1 VNFHSDQQTSELLDV
16 FFESAEELLQ
26 GMNGAGLALEAN
38 PCDGEELRHVRR
50 AVHTLKGDS
59 AACGFRELSEL
70 AHHLEDALTPELAK
84 DNGAEIASVVLTA
97 ADTFR
102 EMLVAYRSNAEPPQ
116 GQILRELVER
126 LVSKSTKTSTEAGH
140 EAKPGWT
147 EYERLMIAEACAA
160 GEPVYHVVLHLDSQ
174 APFNSLSLEL
184 VKKAFAGVGRLLGL
198 IPQEATPAETCRTI
212 EAALSSAQSPDWI
225 KQRCHVPSVVEKISV
240 ERMDAP
246 QIAKR
251 DVLQVLLEAEAA
263 AIAGKS
269 GKGGASFDTLR
280 SREELSGE
288 QRNEQLRERR
298 DEQREDRRREPA
310 PPNPAHSAVEGSL
323 RVETARIDAVMNL
336 VGELIIG
343 KSMLQ
348 RTINEFERRYPK
360 EPLRGR
366 LSDALAFQSRVLD
379 ELQKSVMKIRMV
391 PVEQLFRRFPRIV
404 RDIAR
409 LRNKDIVLDVSGQNT
424 DLDKSILD
432 ALGEPLAHLVR
443 NAADHGIES
452 PADRLAAGKPARGTI
467 HLNAYHEGDQVVI
480 EVSDD
485 GMGLDREKIVRRAVE
500 RGIFTAEEAL
510 HLSESEALQLIF
522 KPGFS
527 TKDEIT
533 EISGRGVG
541 LDVVKSVLESM
552 KGFVEVMSEPGRGTT
567 FKLLVPLTLAS
578 IQALLFRV
586 DGRLYA
592 VPLASVVEITRIVPE
607 EIHIVNDREVVQL
620 RKQILTLVR
629 LGRNGATPPREKP
642 KRIFVVVVGVG
653 GRRFGLVVDSLMGE
667 EELVIKPLEDQLIAS
682 PLISGASILGDGTV
696 VMILN
701 MAALMPRVPKVPGPG
716 AAA

>member
-1 VNFHSDQQTSELLDV
+1 VSFHSDQEASELLDV
-16 FFESAEELLQ
+16 FFESAEEVLQ

-38 PCDGEELRHVRR
+38 PSDREQLRHVRR

-70 AHHLEDALTPELAK
+70 AHCLEDALTPELAR
-84 DNGAEIASVVLTA
+84 DNSVEIAAVVLTA
-97 ADTFR
+97 ADTFK
-102 EMLVAYRSNAEPPQ
+102 EMLVAYRANAEPPA
-116 GQILRELVER
+116 GQILRELVNR
-126 LVSKSTKTSTEAGH
+126 LLSKP
-140 EAKPGWT
+140 AKPCADSSPQARAGWT
-147 EYERLMIAEACAA
+147 EYERLMIAEACGR
-160 GEPVYHVVLHLDSQ
+160 GEPVYHVALHLDPQ
-174 APFNSLSLEL
+174 MALTSLSFEL
-184 VKKAFAGVGRLLGL
+184 VRKALDGVGRVLALL
-198 IPQEATPAETCRTI
+198 PQEATSTESGRSI
-212 EAALSSAQSPDWI
+212 EAALSSSQSLDTI
-225 KQRCHVPSVVEKISV
+225 RQRCQVPSVVEKLSV

-246 QIAKR
+246 HIDKR

-263 AIAGKS
+263 AVSAKEGTT
-269 GKGGASFDTLR
+269 FDVAR
-280 SREELSGE
+280 SREEVH
-288 QRNEQLRERR
+288 
-298 DEQREDRRREPA
+298 REPL
-310 PPNPAHSAVEGSL
+310 PSSAVPSTVEGSL

-348 RTINEFERRYPK
+348 RTITEFDRRYPK

-409 LRNKDIVLDVSGQNT
+409 LRNKEIVLDVSGQNT

-443 NAADHGIES
+443 NAADHGIEA
-452 PADRLAAGKPARGTI
+452 PAERQLAGKPARGTI
-467 HLNAYHEGDQVVI
+467 RLNAYHEGDQVVI

-485 GMGLDREKIVRRAVE
+485 GMGLDRDRIVRRAVE
-500 RGIFTAEEAL
+500 RGIFTAEEAIRL
-510 HLSESEALQLIF
+510 NESEALQLIF
-522 KPGFS
+522 RPGFS

-552 KGFVEVMSEPGRGTT
+552 KGFVEVTSEVGRGTT

-586 DGRLYA
+586 EGRLYA
-592 VPLASVVEITRIVPE
+592 VPLASVVEITRITPE
-607 EIHIVNDREVVQL
+607 EIHVVNDREVVQL

-629 LGRNGATPPREKP
+629 LGHPGPQPRRESP
-642 KRIFVVVVGVG
+642 KRIFVVVVGVA

-682 PLISGASILGDGTV
+682 TLVSGASILGDGTV
-696 VMILN
+696 VLILN
-701 MAALMPRVPKVPGPG
+701 MAALMPRLPKAPTLG
-716 AAA
+716 ATA

>member
-1 VNFHSDQQTSELLDV
+1 MSFHSDQQASELLDV

-38 PCDGEELRHVRR
+38 PSDGEQLRHVRR

-70 AHHLEDALTPELAK
+70 AHYLEDALTPELAK
-84 DNGAEIASVVLTA
+84 DNSAEIAAVVLTA
-97 ADTFR
+97 ADTFK
-102 EMLVAYRSNAEPPQ
+102 EMLVAYRSNAQPPA
-116 GQILRELVER
+116 GQVLRELVNR
-126 LVSKSTKTSTEAGH
+126 LLSKPAKPSADASPQTKT
-140 EAKPGWT
+140 GWT
-147 EYERLMIAEACAA
+147 EYERLMIAEACRR
-160 GEPVYHVVLHLDSQ
+160 GEPVYHVTLHLDPQ
-174 APFNSLSLEL
+174 TAVTSLSLEL
-184 VKKAFAGVGRLLGL
+184 VRKALDGVGRVLALL
-198 IPQEATPAETCRTI
+198 PQEGTSTENDRLI
-212 EAALSSAQSPDWI
+212 EAALSSSQSPDWI
-225 KQRCHVPSVVEKISV
+225 RQRCHVPSVVEKLSV
-240 ERMDAP
+240 ERVDAP
-246 QIAKR
+246 HIAKR

-263 AIAGKS
+263 AVAVKS
-269 GKGGASFDTLR
+269 GAPVDLR
-280 SREELSGE
+280 SH
-288 QRNEQLRERR
+288 
-298 DEQREDRRREPA
+298 EDRRREPPA
-310 PPNPAHSAVEGSL
+310 PNSAQSAVEGSL
-323 RVETARIDAVMNL
+323 RVDTARIDAVMNL

-348 RTINEFERRYPK
+348 RTINELDRRYPK

-409 LRNKDIVLDVSGQNT
+409 LRNKEIVLEVSGQNT

-443 NAADHGIES
+443 NAADHGIEA
-452 PADRLAAGKPARGTI
+452 PPDRQLAGKSPRGTI
-467 HLNAYHEGDQVVI
+467 RLNAYHEGDQVVI

-485 GMGLDREKIVRRAVE
+485 GMGLDHDKIVRRAVE
-500 RGIFTAEEAL
+500 RGIFTAEEAIRL
-510 HLSESEALQLIF
+510 NETEALQLIF

-541 LDVVKSVLESM
+541 LDVVKSVLETM
-552 KGFVEVMSEPGRGTT
+552 KGFVEVTSEAGRGTT

-586 DGRLYA
+586 EGRLYA
-592 VPLASVVEITRIVPE
+592 VPLASVVEITRITPE
-607 EIHIVNDREVVQL
+607 EIHVVNDREVVQL

-629 LGRNGATPPREKP
+629 LGQAGPQPRAESP

-653 GRRFGLVVDSLMGE
+653 GRRFGLVVDSLIGE

-682 PLISGASILGDGTV
+682 SLVSGASILGDGTV
-696 VMILN
+696 VLILN
-701 MAALMPRVPKVPGPG
+701 MTALMPRVPKTPAVG
-716 AAA
+716 AMA

>member
-1 VNFHSDQQTSELLDV
+1 VNFHSDQQASELLDV

-84 DNGAEIASVVLTA
+84 ENGAEIASVVLTA

-102 EMLVAYRSNAEPPQ
+102 EMLAAYRSNAEPPH
-116 GQILRELVER
+116 GKILRELVER
-126 LVSKSTKTSTEAGH
+126 LVSRPAKAAADSTL
-140 EAKPGWT
+140 EAKPAWT

-160 GEPVYHVVLHLDSQ
+160 GEPVYHVILHLDSQ
-174 APFNSLSLEL
+174 APFNSLSFEL

-198 IPQEATPAETCRTI
+198 IPQEVTSAETCRTI
-212 EAALSSAQSPDWI
+212 EAALSSSQSPDWI

-263 AIAGKS
+263 AIAVKS
-269 GKGGASFDTLR
+269 GKDGPLKTPH
-280 SREELSGE
+280 SREELPAE

-310 PPNPAHSAVEGSL
+310 PPNPIHSAVEGSL

-409 LRNKDIVLDVSGQNT
+409 LRNKDIVLEVSGQNT

-452 PADRLAAGKPARGTI
+452 PADRQAAGKPARGTI

-500 RGIFTAEEAL
+500 REIFTAEEAL
-510 HLSESEALQLIF
+510 RLSESEALQLIF

-592 VPLASVVEITRIVPE
+592 VPLASVVEITRITPE
-607 EIHIVNDREVVQL
+607 EIHVVNDREVVQL

-653 GRRFGLVVDSLMGE
+653 VRRFGLVVDSLMGE

-716 AAA
+716 AAV